1 MKKSIS
7 CHLLF
12 RLLELEL
19 ELESIG
25 DYETVALVLT
35 KAVDPKNKQ
44 RAVRFG
50 KLSYVWRS

>member
-7 CHLLF
+7 CRLLF